1 MFLEHFLI
9 FHLSS
14 FTGFSQGAVFKA
26 MIVFL
31 LAAST
36 HSRPQVKRDIAA
48 HAEPVAWHDTEEDD
62 IPNTFTKR
70 DVDDHTDSLDLDDCQ
85 INCQFLSNVIKN
97 VTANRE
103 REKICKLGYCI
114 CAPLSIWKS
123 KPGACEQCLKEKT
136 PIG

>member
-1 MFLEHFLI
+1 MNSFFALPYVRVTFQI
-9 FHLSS
+9 ISLSSLNYLRFSYLLS

-70 DVDDHTDSLDLDDCQ
+70 DVDDHTDSLDLDDC
-85 INCQFLSNVIKN
+85 
-97 VTANRE
+97 
-103 REKICKLGYCI
+103 
-114 CAPLSIWKS
+114 
-123 KPGACEQCLKEKT
+123 
-136 PIG
+136 

>member
-1 MFLEHFLI
+1 
-9 FHLSS
+9 
-14 FTGFSQGAVFKA
+14 

-70 DVDDHTDSLDLDDCQ
+70 DVEDHTDSLDQDDSQ

-103 REKICKLGYCI
+103 REKICKLGNCI
-114 CAPLSIWKS
+114 CAPVSVWKS
-123 KPGACEQCLKEKT
+123 KPSACEQCLEEKISQRMRNLT
-136 PIG
+136 ALFC

>member
-1 MFLEHFLI
+1 
-9 FHLSS
+9 
-14 FTGFSQGAVFKA
+14 

-103 REKICKLGYCI
+103 REKICKLRNCI
-114 CAPLSIWKS
+114 CAPLSILKS
-123 KPGACEQCLKEKT
+123 KPGACEQCLEEKI

>member
-1 MFLEHFLI
+1 
-9 FHLSS
+9 
-14 FTGFSQGAVFKA
+14 

-48 HAEPVAWHDTEEDD
+48 HTEPVAWHDTEEDD

-70 DVDDHTDSLDLDDCQ
+70 DVEDHTDSLDQDDSQ

-97 VTANRE
+97 VTAISE
-103 REKICKLGYCI
+103 RGKICKLGNCI
-114 CAPLSIWKS
+114 SAPLSVWKG
-123 KPGACEQCLKEKT
+123 KPGACEQCLEEKF
-136 PIG
+136 PRG